1 MNIKTIIQ
9 LFLLIILALAFAVYY
24 YFYQNTKVNINSSD
38 NNKSTEITINEKTSN
53 IIKKIFYTSTD
64 SLGNKFEI
72 RSELGEINVENPNII
87 NMTEV
92 YAIIYIVNSD
102 PITIKSKFAKY
113 NKNNYETNFNKNVLL
128 NYQNQKIRSQN
139 LDLSFEN
146 NSAVIYDEIV
156 YNNDNTKLYAD
167 ILKIDLITK
176 NSRIFMD
183 NNYKK
188 VKIYTEN

>member
-9 LFLLIILALAFAVYY
+9 LFLLIILGITFGVYY
-24 YFYQNTKVNINSSD
+24 YFYQNTKIDINSS
-38 NNKSTEITINEKTSN
+38 NKEQNTEITISEKSSN

-72 RSELGEINVENPNII
+72 RSELGEINIENPDIV
-87 NMTEV
+87 NMTDV
-92 YAIIYIVNSD
+92 YAVIYIVNSD
-102 PITIKSKFAKY
+102 PISIKSKFAKY
-113 NKNNYETNFNKNVLL
+113 NKNNYETNFKKNVLL

-146 NSAVIYDEIV
+146 NLATIYNEIV
-156 YNNDNTKLYAD
+156 YNNDNAKLYAD

-188 VKIYTEN
+188 VKIYTEQ

>member
-1 MNIKTIIQ
+1 MNKKTLIQ
-9 LFLLIILALAFAVYY
+9 LFLLTILALTSIVYY
-24 YFYQNTKVNINSSD
+24 YFYKNTGVDINSF
-38 NNKSTEITINEKTSN
+38 NKKKSTEITINENSSN

-72 RSELGEINVENPNII
+72 RSEFGEINIENPDTIY
-87 NMTEV
+87 MTKV
-92 YAIIYIVNSD
+92 SAIIYIANSE
-102 PITIKSKFAKY
+102 PIRIKSKFAKY
-113 NKNNYETNFNKNVLL
+113 DKSNYETNFNENVLL
-128 NYQNQKIRSQN
+128 SYQNHKIRSKN

-146 NSAVIYDEIV
+146 NLATIYKEIV

-176 NSRIFMD
+176 NSRISMD

-188 VKIYTEN
+188 VKIFTEK

>member
-9 LFLLIILALAFAVYY
+9 LFLLIILGITFGVYY
-24 YFYQNTKVNINSSD
+24 YFYQNTKIDINSS
-38 NNKSTEITINEKTSN
+38 NKEQNTEITISEKSSN

-72 RSELGEINVENPNII
+72 RSELGEINIENPDIV
-87 NMTEV
+87 NMTDV
-92 YAIIYIVNSD
+92 YAVIYIVNSD
-102 PITIKSKFAKY
+102 PISIKSKFAKY
-113 NKNNYETNFNKNVLL
+113 NKNNYETNFKKNVLL

-146 NSAVIYDEIV
+146 NLATIYNEIV
-156 YNNDNTKLYAD
+156 YNNDNAKLYAD

-183 NNYKK
+183 NKYE
-188 VKIYTEN
+188 KIKIINKN